1 MPSLSLSSSYLIPAI
16 LLNPAFVLH
25 LINTFVSHMVPPPHI
40 VSTSPHPVFET
51 LGPLPGSKP
60 YLDMH
65 ADDQLCWGYTAV
77 MVFVQVLAFGRVQDN
92 RVQRKT
98 AKAAKL
104 ERERVR
110 KEKLQ
115 LLESERKLADK
126 TTNGNG
132 HDCATCMDGVWELL
146 EEDQKHALKMNGGKE
161 PVGSTK
167 SASIPETESDTSLT
181 ETSEEDLH

>member
-16 LLNPAFVLH
+16 LLNPAFILH

-40 VSTSPHPVFET
+40 VSNSPHPVFET

-77 MVFVQVLAFGRVQDN
+77 MVFVQVLVFGRVQDN
-92 RVQRKT
+92 RVQRKR
-98 AKAAKL
+98 AKAAKI
-104 ERERVR
+104 EREKIR

-115 LLESERKLADK
+115 LLETERKLLEKATK
-126 TTNGNG
+126 GNG

-146 EEDQKHALKMNGGKE
+146 EEDQAHNLKSNGRKN
-161 PVGSTK
+161 
-167 SASIPETESDTSLT
+167 SIRGVKTPSLPETESDASLT
-181 ETSEEDLH
+181 ETSEEELH